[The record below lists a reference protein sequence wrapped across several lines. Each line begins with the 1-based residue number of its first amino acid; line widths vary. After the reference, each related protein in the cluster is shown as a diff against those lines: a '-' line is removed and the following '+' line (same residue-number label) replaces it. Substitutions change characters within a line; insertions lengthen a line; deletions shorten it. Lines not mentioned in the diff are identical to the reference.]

1 MADNRKQMNNELVK
15 NIEEAF
21 SNIKDKINT
30 ETTKRQDEATARQDI
45 FDQDLP
51 RIKTGINAERE

>member
-30 ETTKRQDEATARQDI
+30 ETTKRQDEAAARQDI
-45 FDQDLP
+45 FD
-51 RIKTGINAERE
+51 

>member
-1 MADNRKQMNNELVK
+1 MK
-15 NIEEAF
+15 EE
-21 SNIKDKINT
+21 IT
-30 ETTKRQDEATARQDI
+30 VETIRRNDDAHGRQDI